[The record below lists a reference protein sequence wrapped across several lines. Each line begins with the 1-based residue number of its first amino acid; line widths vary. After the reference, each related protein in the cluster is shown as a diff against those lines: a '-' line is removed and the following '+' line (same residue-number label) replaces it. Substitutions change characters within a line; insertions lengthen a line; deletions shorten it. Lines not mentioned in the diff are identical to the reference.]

1 MKKNSNPE
9 LDPKQKKSLPAIKKP
24 KSLFSPR
31 NPIKPQ
37 LTPNALSPDVNELR
51 DLALE
56 SCDNFQVKKLG
67 DTIRKKFKH
76 NSLSTPSYGFQGK
89 KLEPSYSSDLTKIL
103 ADEETKLQP
112 VSHEYMGETLS
123 SNRKKT
129 EIDIKRDIGKR
140 NKYKDF
146 ELFLSKQKNDEY
158 LGYIDSLLGEI
169 AELKQKNKSISENYS
184 KLSHIAQD
192 YESQLKNTQNL
203 QKILE
208 SKLAQAAKDLS
219 FKEEELKESEET
231 LKKSEEKRR
240 VANEQTT
247 NIESKLTVF
256 QRQIIK
262 LHKQN
267 SELQSE
273 LDKSKCKLAS
283 NEGLFK
289 EYNSKLDLCINQIEQ
304 LQSTSAKDLLE
315 YDKVKKLMQNQIDLL
330 TVRFE
335 KLENENFKLLENL
348 NSAQD
353 TIKRGSTNLPLS
365 KRSETLNG
373 SKLLTD
379 ITKEEAA
386 RWHAR
391 YFSIEQELGLYKE
404 QHEKLTKNE
413 NYYKTQIE
421 QKNFIIQKMEFII
434 QSNENNPK
442 VETKVI
448 YEKKDYDPEINHLL
462 EILTSRLKSIEEN
475 FKCENCF
482 KFSKDNEIC
491 VPCLHLLCSSCKEEC
506 GGICGRCAEKTEKFG
521 KLEGLFRLAEFFLAQ
536 TEDLEK
542 LDKLL
547 KTSCV

>member
-1 MKKNSNPE
+1 
-9 LDPKQKKSLPAIKKP
+9 
-24 KSLFSPR
+24 
-31 NPIKPQ
+31 
-37 LTPNALSPDVNELR
+37 
-51 DLALE
+51 
-56 SCDNFQVKKLG
+56 
-67 DTIRKKFKH
+67 
-76 NSLSTPSYGFQGK
+76 
-89 KLEPSYSSDLTKIL
+89 
-103 ADEETKLQP
+103 
-112 VSHEYMGETLS
+112 MGQTLS
-123 SNRKKT
+123 SSRKKT
-129 EIDIKRDIGKR
+129 EIEIKRDLNNR

-158 LGYIDSLLGEI
+158 LGYIDSFLGEI
-169 AELKQKNKSISENYS
+169 AELKQKNKATSENYS
-184 KLSHIAQD
+184 KLSQLAQD
-192 YESQLKNTQNL
+192 YETQLKNTQSL

-208 SKLAQAAKDLS
+208 AKLAQATKDLS

-247 NIESKLTVF
+247 NIESKLTIF
-256 QRQIIK
+256 QRQIVK

-273 LDKSKCKLAS
+273 LDKSKSKLES
-283 NEGLFK
+283 NEELFN
-289 EYNSKLDLCINQIEQ
+289 EYDKKLDLCISQIDQ
-304 LQSTSAKDLLE
+304 LNSTSAKDLLE
-315 YDKVKKLMQNQIDLL
+315 YEKVKKLMQGHIDLL
-330 TVRFE
+330 TVRVE

-365 KRSETLNG
+365 KRTETLNG

-404 QHEKLTKNE
+404 QLEKLTKNE

-434 QSNENNPK
+434 QNNEKTPEI
-442 VETKVI
+442 ETKVVF
-448 YEKKDYDPEINHLL
+448 EPKVYDSEVNHAL
-462 EILTSRLKSIEEN
+462 EIMSSRLKSIEEN

-482 KFSKDNEIC
+482 RFSKNNEIC
-491 VPCLHLLCSSCKEEC
+491 VPCLHLLCDSCKQEC
-506 GGICGRCAEKTEKFG
+506 AGVCGRCVEKTEKFV
-521 KLEGLFRLAEFFLAQ
+521 KFEGILRLAEFYLTQTDDLA
-536 TEDLEK
+536 K
-542 LDKLL
+542 LRRLL
-547 KTSCV
+547 KVPCF